1 MVFLLGVSAV
11 GFKGNGMSSMIA
23 DYDVSGKS
31 DAELVKM
38 ERQIARKYMGD
49 LSIPMVIWPILNLSC
64 WLALWPLVFTGTIPL
79 WLGFIIAVINVTL
92 SYLPSHEAQHDI
104 YARPGDRL
112 RWLNEAIGHL
122 SLIPLAYGY
131 KALRLTH
138 LEHHKHTNTPELDP
152 DHIYNDGQSLW
163 QAIWK
168 TVEGFQPNSDAA
180 ASYQK
185 CLERLGTSEAK
196 NALVQQ
202 IFILLTHMGILFA
215 CAYNGYA
222 LEAMLLWWLPMK
234 LGVIYIRIYL
244 SWLPHFPGHNTG
256 RYKDTRGFSSYAG
269 VWSSLGMTAHIVH
282 HLHPRIPLDKT
293 PAALRE
299 LYPILEA
306 RQCDI
311 LDREHAH

>member
-1 MVFLLGVSAV
+1 
-11 GFKGNGMSSMIA
+11 MSSTIA

-31 DAELVKM
+31 EAELTKM
-38 ERQIARKYMGD
+38 ERQIARKYMGK
-49 LSIPMVIWPILNLSC
+49 LSIPMVLWPILNLSC

-79 WLGFIIAVINVTL
+79 WAGFIIATLNVTL

-104 YARPGDRL
+104 YAHPGDKL

-131 KALRLTH
+131 HALRLTH
-138 LEHHKHTNTPELDP
+138 LEHHKHTNKPGLDP
-152 DHIYNDGQSLW
+152 DHLYNDGQTLW

-168 TVEGFQPNSDAA
+168 TVQGYQPNSEAA
-180 ASYQK
+180 TSYQN
-185 CLERLGTSEAK
+185 CLDSLGTPEAK
-196 NALVQQ
+196 SALTQQ
-202 IFILLTHMGILFA
+202 IFILLAHLGILFA

-244 SWLPHFPGHNTG
+244 SWLPHFPGKATG
-256 RYKDTRGFSSYAG
+256 RYRDTRGFGSYCG

-306 RQCDI
+306 RDCDV
-311 LDREHAH
+311 LERQLAH